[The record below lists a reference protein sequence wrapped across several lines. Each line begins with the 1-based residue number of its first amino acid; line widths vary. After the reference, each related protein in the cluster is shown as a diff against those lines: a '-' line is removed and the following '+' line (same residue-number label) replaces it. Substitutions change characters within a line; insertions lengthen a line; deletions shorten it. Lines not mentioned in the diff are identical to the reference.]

1 MVSFMGMR
9 SKEEYNEEDLA
20 RINEA
25 VNSGI
30 HSIER
35 KPFRF
40 RCIACMLSQYC
51 SPISVGDNIGGGRV
65 HVVV

>member
-20 RINEA
+20 RINEV

-40 RCIACMLSQYC
+40 RLLFWWW
-51 SPISVGDNIGGGRV
+51 
-65 HVVV
+65 VVVGVLGGISWISDKLVGVV

>member
-1 MVSFMGMR
+1 MMVSFMGMR
-9 SKEEYNEEDLA
+9 SEEEYNEEDLA
-20 RINEA
+20 RINEV

-40 RCIACMLSQYC
+40 RLLFWWW
-51 SPISVGDNIGGGRV
+51 
-65 HVVV
+65 VVVGVLGGISWISAKLVGVV

>member
-20 RINEA
+20 RINEV

-40 RCIACMLSQYC
+40 RLLFWWW
-51 SPISVGDNIGGGRV
+51 
-65 HVVV
+65 VVVGLLGGISWISAKLVGVV